1 MPGKELVYG
10 LSITDACVGWEDT
23 GKLVDKPF
31 ASAAS
36 RRRLKPKPSRR
47 DSKLFDTPSPFV
59 LANPSAA

>member
-1 MPGKELVYG
+1 MSKSFESRLLGYG

-36 RRRLKPKPSRR
+36 RRRLKP
-47 DSKLFDTPSPFV
+47 
-59 LANPSAA
+59 